1 MIIELGKSL
10 KSKMKGKAPVFG
22 PWVGLP
28 GPTVVEVLARLPFD
42 FLLVDAEHSSV
53 DAKHLAT
60 LLPAADLHRMPVIFR
75 TTSLS
80 VSEIKTAL
88 DTGAAGVM
96 IPMVETAEQA
106 REIVATARY
115 APLGRRGIGPWR
127 ASGFYDNADE
137 YLREANAATTLIV
150 QIESA
155 LGLENVDAI
164 ASMEGVDVLFVGPA
178 DLASSLGLTVGV
190 LSDELLS
197 VLDRIAKAA
206 QAHGKIAAIDLS
218 SPDRLSRLRMLGY
231 SLFTTGSDLDF
242 LAQSGRRLLADLA
255 IEVGG

>member
-1 MIIELGKSL
+1 MIIELGQGL
-10 KSKMKGKAPVFG
+10 KSKLKGEAPVFG

-28 GPTVVEVLARLPFD
+28 EPTVVEVLARLSFD
-42 FLLVDAEHSSV
+42 FLLIDAEHSSV
-53 DAKHLAT
+53 DAKDLAT

-75 TTSLS
+75 ATSAS
-80 VSEIKTAL
+80 ASEIKTAL

-127 ASGFYDNADE
+127 ASGFYEKTDD
-137 YLREANAATTLIV
+137 YLRDANAATTLVV

-155 LGLENVDAI
+155 LGLENVDSI
-164 ASMEGVDVLFVGPA
+164 AATEGVDVLFAGPA

-190 LSDELLS
+190 LSDGLVS
-197 VLDRIAKAA
+197 ALDRIAKAA
-206 QAHGKIAAIDLS
+206 KAHGKVAAIDLA
-218 SPDRLSRLRMLGY
+218 SPDRLPKLRGLGY
-231 SLFTTGSDLDF
+231 SLFTSGSDLDF
-242 LAQSGRRLLADLA
+242 IAQSGRQLIADLA
-255 IEVGG
+255 AASDR